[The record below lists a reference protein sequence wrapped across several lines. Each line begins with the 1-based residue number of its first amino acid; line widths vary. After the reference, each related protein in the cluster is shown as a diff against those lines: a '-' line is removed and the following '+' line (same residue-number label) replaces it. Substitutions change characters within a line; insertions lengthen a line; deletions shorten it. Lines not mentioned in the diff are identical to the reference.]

1 MASDSHCR
9 IAYDFLYLLHQHL
22 LEKLLEHQQRKDY
35 RHLVLELASAVAG
48 VQEVFQEGAGEASKE
63 SRTQYGNVNLM
74 PQELIQGNFS
84 NFAQKDA
91 PANKPMLD
99 PMNQSGTMDL
109 EVSAT
114 RSPNKD
120 TDLMA
125 VDKLEERL
133 NMYAK
138 AGSNAGFGNNNRSQT
153 MRLG

>member
-1 MASDSHCR
+1 MR
-9 IAYDFLYLLHQHL
+9 PVQGGTQ
-22 LEKLLEHQQRKDY
+22 KLTMNNAERDYQQRLKHAQGL
-35 RHLVLELASAVAG
+35 RSNPFVAG

-74 PQELIQGNFS
+74 PQELIQGSFS

-91 PANKPMLD
+91 PANKPMSD

-138 AGSNAGFGNNNRSQT
+138 AGSNAGFGNNNRAQT
-153 MRLG
+153 MRLN

>member
-1 MASDSHCR
+1 MR
-9 IAYDFLYLLHQHL
+9 PVQGGTQ
-22 LEKLLEHQQRKDY
+22 KLTMNNAERDYQQRLKHAQGL
-35 RHLVLELASAVAG
+35 RSNPFVAG

-91 PANKPMLD
+91 PANKPMSD

-153 MRLG
+153 MRLN